1 VVIACLLLAACTPPP
16 PSCAHYGG
24 TPMLEYHLYFGRA
37 SVTDAQW
44 ADFTSRVV
52 TPYLQDGFTEFDA
65 DGQWMNPATLQIA
78 RERTRVIDVAVPD
91 TPATATAIAAIKDS
105 YRTEFHQQSVGT
117 TVFPVCAAF

>member
-1 VVIACLLLAACTPPP
+1 MRVVIACLLLAACTPPP

-24 TPMLEYHLYFGRA
+24 TPMLEYRLFGRA

-65 DGQWMNPATLQIA
+65 TGN
-78 RERTRVIDVAVPD
+78 
-91 TPATATAIAAIKDS
+91 
-105 YRTEFHQQSVGT
+105 G
-117 TVFPVCAAF
+117 